1 MDRLHLSQVVGE
13 ERRDDQLRE
22 HTGASMEQ
30 PQQSR
35 HGKATPRPLLR
46 RLAEGG
52 LQGRGIGHG
61 AARAINQKGA
71 VALPPSFVQ
80 GGALHGAAEAL
91 EQQVK
96 EAQREFGTSLTV
108 GRRTEPQA

>member
-13 ERRDDQLRE
+13 EGRDESLQE
-22 HTGASMEQ
+22 HTRARMEQ

-35 HGKATPRPLLR
+35 HGKATPRPLFG

-61 AARAINQKGA
+61 A
-71 VALPPSFVQ
+71 S
-80 GGALHGAAEAL
+80 
-91 EQQVK
+91 
-96 EAQREFGTSLTV
+96 
-108 GRRTEPQA
+108 